1 MDSYPVIKYII
12 LFIFYIFSFVCMF
25 SYNLEIIGVV
35 SAFVIQNIYTI
46 ALCFDIFTD
55 PNRNN
60 KLLRFPAVTKKY
72 IGREISAPLYWFIL
86 PLIASQYREMLNAVF
101 LLQESYDRWG
111 KLRISRDN
119 RIRLTQFKSI
129 FVANVVILLII
140 TVIYMYY
147 SELSTSEPA
156 KLLFV
161 LCFIAGLGLT
171 IANNINISTISY
183 QMKNTTDG

>member
-1 MDSYPVIKYII
+1 M
-12 LFIFYIFSFVCMF
+12 
-25 SYNLEIIGVV
+25 
-35 SAFVIQNIYTI
+35 
-46 ALCFDIFTD
+46 
-55 PNRNN
+55 
-60 KLLRFPAVTKKY
+60 
-72 IGREISAPLYWFIL
+72 
-86 PLIASQYREMLNAVF
+86 
-101 LLQESYDRWG
+101 G